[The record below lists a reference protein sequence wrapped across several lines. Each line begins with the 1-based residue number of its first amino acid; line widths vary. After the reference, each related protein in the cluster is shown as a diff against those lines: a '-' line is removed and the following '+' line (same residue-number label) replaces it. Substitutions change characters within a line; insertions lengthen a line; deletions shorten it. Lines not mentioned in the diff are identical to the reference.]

1 MIFLI
6 AFKSEK
12 KSEREWERAKHILQT
27 DDSVETTMKVW
38 HLSLI

>member
-1 MIFLI
+1 MIFLN
-6 AFKSEK
+6 AFKGEQER
-12 KSEREWERAKHILQT
+12 EREWERANRILQT